1 MKNCFIFSGQG
12 SHRPGM
18 SLNLY
23 NTFQIAKDRIELSNK
38 ILGYDISEIMFSA
51 QENVLRQTQYAQPAI
66 FIHSTILFD
75 LIKDQNECVAV
86 AGHSLGEF
94 SALYANNFFDFE
106 TGLKIVDVRARAMH
120 ECELNYPG
128 KMSAVIGTSIDKIQ
142 SICDS
147 VDCQIA
153 NINSD
158 YQIVISGS
166 EESIDLASENLKDI
180 GSKVIPL
187 SVSGAFH
194 SKLMSEAKNQL
205 IDIINTSSFNE
216 VCYPIVSN
224 FNAKPNISIEE
235 KWSIEGE
242 KESVDLF
249 KSKNKEYS
257 SKSKDKDILS
267 VVFWPEVFLP
277 GLKSKYTEVINELEF
292 YISKSNFASVFGV
305 LSKNNGADGVNNSL
319 MSLGKLNGKFDKQK
333 LVPFGEYVPFSIF
346 NSFFS
351 FFNFNRPNIVPSDN
365 NVLIKSK
372 NLNISSAICYEIA
385 YQDIF
390 LKHGEQ
396 SNLLF
401 NASND
406 NWFGNTIG
414 PYQHLQIA
422 RYRAAENRKPLVRS
436 TSTGVSALIDKFGN
450 VVKRIDLDN
459 SDQSV
464 KNSQL
469 IEANIFSRSGHTPF
483 ITFGKWPSI
492 IFILIVIFCSFFNKI
507 LKNEKY

>member
-158 YQIVISGS
+158 SQIVISGS
-166 EESIDLASENLKDI
+166 EESIDLASKSLKNI
-180 GSKVIPL
+180 GAKVIPL

-194 SKLMSEAKNQL
+194 SKLMSEAKNKL
-205 IDIINTSSFNE
+205 TDIINISRFNE
-216 VCYPIVSN
+216 VSSPIVSN
-224 FNAKPNISIEE
+224 FNAKPNRSTEEIKNALIEQIDNPVQWSKSIKSLSKLSSKFLEIGPKKVLSNIIKKIDDSLTITTYNSIE
-235 KWSIEGE
+235 
-242 KESVDLF
+242 
-249 KSKNKEYS
+249 
-257 SKSKDKDILS
+257 
-267 VVFWPEVFLP
+267 
-277 GLKSKYTEVINELEF
+277 
-292 YISKSNFASVFGV
+292 
-305 LSKNNGADGVNNSL
+305 
-319 MSLGKLNGKFDKQK
+319 
-333 LVPFGEYVPFSIF
+333 
-346 NSFFS
+346 
-351 FFNFNRPNIVPSDN
+351 
-365 NVLIKSK
+365 
-372 NLNISSAICYEIA
+372 NL
-385 YQDIF
+385 
-390 LKHGEQ
+390 
-396 SNLLF
+396 
-401 NASND
+401 
-406 NWFGNTIG
+406 
-414 PYQHLQIA
+414 
-422 RYRAAENRKPLVRS
+422 
-436 TSTGVSALIDKFGN
+436 
-450 VVKRIDLDN
+450 
-459 SDQSV
+459 
-464 KNSQL
+464 
-469 IEANIFSRSGHTPF
+469 
-483 ITFGKWPSI
+483 
-492 IFILIVIFCSFFNKI
+492 
-507 LKNEKY
+507 

>member
-51 QENVLRQTQYAQPAI
+51 EENVLRQTQYAQPAI

-75 LIKDQNECVAV
+75 LIKDQKECVAV

-158 YQIVISGS
+158 SQIVISGS
-166 EESIDLASENLKDI
+166 EKSIDLASKSLKNI
-180 GSKVIPL
+180 GAKVIPL

-194 SKLMSEAKNQL
+194 SKLMYDAKNQL

-224 FNAKPNISIEE
+224 FNAKPNISIESIKDALIE
-235 KWSIEGE
+235 QIDNPVQWSKSIKSLSKLSSEFLEIGPKKVLSNIIKKIDDSLTITTYNSIE
-242 KESVDLF
+242 
-249 KSKNKEYS
+249 
-257 SKSKDKDILS
+257 
-267 VVFWPEVFLP
+267 
-277 GLKSKYTEVINELEF
+277 
-292 YISKSNFASVFGV
+292 
-305 LSKNNGADGVNNSL
+305 
-319 MSLGKLNGKFDKQK
+319 
-333 LVPFGEYVPFSIF
+333 
-346 NSFFS
+346 
-351 FFNFNRPNIVPSDN
+351 
-365 NVLIKSK
+365 
-372 NLNISSAICYEIA
+372 NL
-385 YQDIF
+385 
-390 LKHGEQ
+390 
-396 SNLLF
+396 
-401 NASND
+401 
-406 NWFGNTIG
+406 
-414 PYQHLQIA
+414 
-422 RYRAAENRKPLVRS
+422 
-436 TSTGVSALIDKFGN
+436 
-450 VVKRIDLDN
+450 
-459 SDQSV
+459 
-464 KNSQL
+464 
-469 IEANIFSRSGHTPF
+469 
-483 ITFGKWPSI
+483 
-492 IFILIVIFCSFFNKI
+492 
-507 LKNEKY
+507 

>member
-158 YQIVISGS
+158 SQIVISGS
-166 EESIDLASENLKDI
+166 EESIDLASKSLKNI
-180 GSKVIPL
+180 GAKVIPL

-194 SKLMSEAKNQL
+194 SKLMSKAKNKL
-205 IDIINTSSFNE
+205 SDIINTSSFNE

-224 FNAKPNISIEE
+224 FNAKPNKSIEAIKHALIE
-235 KWSIEGE
+235 QIDNPVQWSKSIKSLSKLSSEFLEIGPKKVLSNIIKKIDDSLTITTYNSIE
-242 KESVDLF
+242 
-249 KSKNKEYS
+249 
-257 SKSKDKDILS
+257 
-267 VVFWPEVFLP
+267 
-277 GLKSKYTEVINELEF
+277 
-292 YISKSNFASVFGV
+292 
-305 LSKNNGADGVNNSL
+305 
-319 MSLGKLNGKFDKQK
+319 
-333 LVPFGEYVPFSIF
+333 
-346 NSFFS
+346 
-351 FFNFNRPNIVPSDN
+351 
-365 NVLIKSK
+365 
-372 NLNISSAICYEIA
+372 NL
-385 YQDIF
+385 
-390 LKHGEQ
+390 
-396 SNLLF
+396 
-401 NASND
+401 
-406 NWFGNTIG
+406 
-414 PYQHLQIA
+414 
-422 RYRAAENRKPLVRS
+422 
-436 TSTGVSALIDKFGN
+436 
-450 VVKRIDLDN
+450 
-459 SDQSV
+459 
-464 KNSQL
+464 
-469 IEANIFSRSGHTPF
+469 
-483 ITFGKWPSI
+483 
-492 IFILIVIFCSFFNKI
+492 
-507 LKNEKY
+507 

>member
-51 QENVLRQTQYAQPAI
+51 QENVLRQTKYAQPAI

-158 YQIVISGS
+158 SQIVISGS
-166 EESIDLASENLKDI
+166 EESIDLASKSLKNI
-180 GSKVIPL
+180 GAKVIPL

-194 SKLMSEAKNQL
+194 SKLMSEAKNKL
-205 IDIINTSSFNE
+205 SEIINTSSFNE
-216 VCYPIVSN
+216 VCYPVVSN
-224 FNAKPNISIEE
+224 FNAKPNRSIEAIKHALIE
-235 KWSIEGE
+235 QIDNPVQWSKSIKSLSKLSSEFLEIGPKKVLSNIIKKIDDSLTITTYNSIE
-242 KESVDLF
+242 
-249 KSKNKEYS
+249 
-257 SKSKDKDILS
+257 
-267 VVFWPEVFLP
+267 
-277 GLKSKYTEVINELEF
+277 
-292 YISKSNFASVFGV
+292 
-305 LSKNNGADGVNNSL
+305 
-319 MSLGKLNGKFDKQK
+319 
-333 LVPFGEYVPFSIF
+333 
-346 NSFFS
+346 
-351 FFNFNRPNIVPSDN
+351 
-365 NVLIKSK
+365 
-372 NLNISSAICYEIA
+372 NL
-385 YQDIF
+385 
-390 LKHGEQ
+390 
-396 SNLLF
+396 
-401 NASND
+401 
-406 NWFGNTIG
+406 
-414 PYQHLQIA
+414 
-422 RYRAAENRKPLVRS
+422 
-436 TSTGVSALIDKFGN
+436 
-450 VVKRIDLDN
+450 
-459 SDQSV
+459 
-464 KNSQL
+464 
-469 IEANIFSRSGHTPF
+469 
-483 ITFGKWPSI
+483 
-492 IFILIVIFCSFFNKI
+492 
-507 LKNEKY
+507 

>member
-120 ECELNYPG
+120 KCELNYPG

-158 YQIVISGS
+158 SQIVISGS
-166 EESIDLASENLKDI
+166 EESIDLASKSLKNI
-180 GSKVIPL
+180 GAKVIPL

-194 SKLMSEAKNQL
+194 SKLMSKAKNKL
-205 IDIINTSSFNE
+205 SDIINTSSFNE

-224 FNAKPNISIEE
+224 FNAKPNRSIEAIKHALIE
-235 KWSIEGE
+235 QIDNPVQWSKSIKSLSELSSEFLEIGPKKVLSNIIKKIDDSLTITTYNSIE
-242 KESVDLF
+242 
-249 KSKNKEYS
+249 
-257 SKSKDKDILS
+257 
-267 VVFWPEVFLP
+267 
-277 GLKSKYTEVINELEF
+277 
-292 YISKSNFASVFGV
+292 
-305 LSKNNGADGVNNSL
+305 
-319 MSLGKLNGKFDKQK
+319 
-333 LVPFGEYVPFSIF
+333 
-346 NSFFS
+346 
-351 FFNFNRPNIVPSDN
+351 
-365 NVLIKSK
+365 
-372 NLNISSAICYEIA
+372 NL
-385 YQDIF
+385 
-390 LKHGEQ
+390 
-396 SNLLF
+396 
-401 NASND
+401 
-406 NWFGNTIG
+406 
-414 PYQHLQIA
+414 
-422 RYRAAENRKPLVRS
+422 
-436 TSTGVSALIDKFGN
+436 
-450 VVKRIDLDN
+450 
-459 SDQSV
+459 
-464 KNSQL
+464 
-469 IEANIFSRSGHTPF
+469 
-483 ITFGKWPSI
+483 
-492 IFILIVIFCSFFNKI
+492 
-507 LKNEKY
+507 